1 MIHESAKKSVLV
13 KLLAELSSRFFE
25 IKVVG
30 KTILGIKKK

>member
-25 IKVVG
+25 IRVVW
-30 KTILGIKKK
+30 KTIIGFRKK